1 MKIYSPDVLPEYIWQ
16 YLAAVQ
22 AAAVAHP
29 AYLAGGAVRN
39 AVHNRKPRDLDVYV
53 LYGKSGWRGRT
64 ACTRRFLFQHFG
76 TVRTYR
82 MYPDYPDKV
91 DERNFAVD
99 KFEFADGLAL
109 DLIATTAETID
120 ELLSRF
126 DFNLNQYVA
135 WLDPPYGRHVQFR
148 GRREGELVQLNR
160 VDQENPDRA
169 HYIREKARGFGWAV
183 T

>member
-1 MKIYSPDVLPEYIWQ
+1 MKIYSSDVLPEYAWQ

-22 AAAVAHP
+22 AAAVEHP
-29 AYLAGGAVRN
+29 VYLAGGAVRN

-53 LYGKSGWRGRT
+53 LYGESGLQGRA
-64 ACTRRFLFQHFG
+64 ACTRRFLFQHFD
-76 TVRTYR
+76 TVHAYLT
-82 MYPDYPDKV
+82 YPDYPDKA
-91 DERNFAVD
+91 DKRTFAVD
-99 KFEFADGLAL
+99 KFGFTDGRTL
-109 DLIATTAETID
+109 DLVASRATTID

-135 WLDPPYGRHVQFR
+135 WLDPSYGRHVQFR

-169 HYIREKARGFGWAV
+169 HYIREKARDFGWVV